1 MFGYFPQLIFS
12 NLLLLTGTPI
22 REQIEREQGLIGS
35 IHETLPYHFEDPR
48 VAEIFV
54 VLGHFQRHMGNT
66 WFRLA
71 FELLDGI
78 PALEIRHLQ
87 YDGNGANGV
96 FRHQLGQ
103 YKLEFFALTRLPY
116 NLLRQA
122 LQLAVD
128 NRPVLAESLVSKA
141 EAELAT
147 ITIRLREIQHALGL
161 GAQESDPID

>member
-1 MFGYFPQLIFS
+1 M
-12 NLLLLTGTPI
+12 
-22 REQIEREQGLIGS
+22 
-35 IHETLPYHFEDPR
+35 
-48 VAEIFV
+48 
-54 VLGHFQRHMGNT
+54 VLAHFQRHLGNA
-66 WFRLA
+66 WFQLA

-87 YDGNGANGV
+87 YDGDSTNGV

-128 NRPVLAESLVSKA
+128 SHPISAESLVSKA

-147 ITIRLREIQHALGL
+147 ITMRLREIQQAISLR
-161 GAQESDPID
+161 AQEPAPTN